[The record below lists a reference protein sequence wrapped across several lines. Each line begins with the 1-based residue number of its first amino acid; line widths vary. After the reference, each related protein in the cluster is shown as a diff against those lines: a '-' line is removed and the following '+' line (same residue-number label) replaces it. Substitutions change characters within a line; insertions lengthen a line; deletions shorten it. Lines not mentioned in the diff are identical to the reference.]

1 MDLYSITNFLSRLKV
16 LKGLEFLHEKGLYLG
31 NLHSGNIILSSE
43 TAKIINVTGLAGG
56 QSSRLRGLA
65 VRVKVS
71 KIEVTSPHLSLTAGS
86 EVCPVS

>member
-1 MDLYSITNFLSRLKV
+1 M
-16 LKGLEFLHEKGLYLG
+16 EFLHEKGLYLG

-71 KIEVTSPHLSLTAGS
+71 KYWGNFAS
-86 EVCPVS
+86 PVSHCRL